1 MSPLV
6 ELHSVS
12 FTTPDGH
19 TVLDRLDLSIGREC
33 CGLVGRNGVGKSTLL
48 RIVAGELAPSG
59 GSVVRCARIGWLRQ
73 NVDAQRGETIINALG
88 VADAWRRLRRIEA
101 GDGTP
106 DDLADADWTLPA
118 RIDAAL
124 AEVGLAGVDA
134 ERPLEQLSG
143 GQRTRAALAALA
155 LDDVDL
161 LLLDEPTNNLDAQ
174 ARALLARLLA
184 ERRGA
189 TLIASHDR
197 ALLRGVDRIVEL
209 STNGARSYGGG
220 YDAYVEQRER
230 ERLSAERGLADA
242 ERELQRVERERQ
254 RARERQRRRDAR
266 GSVRDDLPRILLG
279 LRKDKAEDSAGGNDR
294 LAARQREQ
302 MLAARDEAR
311 RQVERHTPLD
321 AALPAC
327 RLAAGQRVLSFE
339 AAGFAWPTEA
349 PWLRDLDFH
358 LVGPERVALCGP
370 NGAGKST
377 VLRLAAGALEPM
389 QGRVVRSVSLAR
401 LDQHASLL
409 DGDASVL
416 DNFRR
421 LNPDDDAIACRSVLA
436 RFRFRADAA
445 LQRAGTLSGGE
456 RLRAA
461 LACVLGGRTP
471 PQLLILDE
479 PTNHL
484 DLDSIAA
491 IESALVS
498 YDGALL
504 VASHD
509 EDFLAALGV
518 GRRIAL
524 PARR

>member
-1 MSPLV
+1 MSALV

-12 FTTPDGH
+12 FTTPDGRA
-19 TVLDRLDLSIGREC
+19 VLDRIDLSIGRER
-33 CGLVGRNGVGKSTLL
+33 CGLVGRNGVGKSTVL
-48 RIVAGELAPSG
+48 RIVAGELAPG
-59 GSVVRCARIGWLRQ
+59 GGRVVRGASIRWLRQ
-73 NVDAQRGETIINALG
+73 DLDAQRGESVVDALG

-124 AEVGLAGVDA
+124 AEVGLAGIDA
-134 ERPLEQLSG
+134 ERPLVQLSG
-143 GQRTRAALAALA
+143 GQRTRAALAALK
-155 LDDVDL
+155 LDDADL

-174 ARALLARLLA
+174 ARTLLSRLLA

-189 TLIASHDR
+189 TLVASHDR
-197 ALLRGVDRIVEL
+197 ALLRNVDRIVEL
-209 STNGARSYGGG
+209 SAHGARAYGGG

-230 ERLSAERGLADA
+230 ERVAAERSLADA
-242 ERELQRVERERQ
+242 ERELQRIERDRQ
-254 RARERQRRRDAR
+254 LARERQQRRDAR
-266 GSVRDDLPRILLG
+266 GGTRDDLPRILLG
-279 LRKDKAEDSAGGNDR
+279 LRRDKAEDSAGGNER
-294 LAARQREQ
+294 LASRRHGQALAARG
-302 MLAARDEAR
+302 EAR
-311 RQVERHTPLD
+311 RQIERHAPLE

-339 AAGFAWPTEA
+339 AVGFAWPGET

-377 VLRLAAGALEPM
+377 VLKLAAGALEPT
-389 QGRVVRSVSLAR
+389 QGRVVRGVPLAR

-409 DGDASVL
+409 DGGSSVL
-416 DNFRR
+416 ANFRR
-421 LNPDDDAIACRSVLA
+421 LNPEDDATACRGALA

-445 LQRAGTLSGGE
+445 LQRADTLSGGE

-491 IESALVS
+491 IESALAS

-518 GRRIAL
+518 ARRIDL